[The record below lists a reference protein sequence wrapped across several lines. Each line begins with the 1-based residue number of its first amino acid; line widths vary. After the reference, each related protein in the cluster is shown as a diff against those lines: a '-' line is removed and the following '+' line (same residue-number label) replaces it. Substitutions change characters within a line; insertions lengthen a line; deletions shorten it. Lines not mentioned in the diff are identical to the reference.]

1 MSDRVKEEIYN
12 RYEQNRKRSKE
23 LNLSAMQ
30 YMPGGDTRTATFF
43 NPYPHFIERGE
54 GCFIWD
60 ADGNKMID
68 FQNNYTSLIHGHAHE
83 ETVKAVC
90 NQIAIGSAY
99 SAPTSSQ
106 ITLAKII
113 CERVAAIDKIR
124 FTNSG
129 TEATMHAVR
138 GARAYTNKM
147 KVVKTEGGY
156 HGTCDVFE
164 ASVDPDLKRA
174 GSLDNPRPVADS
186 KGVPQSA
193 MDEVLVIPFNN
204 INASQK
210 IIEENHSLIGSLIIE
225 PVMGSAGMIEPTID
239 FLQFL
244 RDITQR
250 YKILLI
256 FDEVVTLRLAHG
268 GSQELYNIYPDVTVL
283 GKIIGGGLPIGA
295 FGGKAEI
302 MDMYDPRK
310 KTMYHSGT
318 FNGNALAM
326 VAGAAAL
333 NALTREEINRINQLG
348 EKFRVGC
355 REIFRRLGLDIKING
370 IGSLANIIFS
380 NKNITEYRGVAN
392 SHEEYNVLLSLLLI
406 NKGIFNAPRGMF
418 CISTA
423 MTEREIDSAL
433 SAIEEALPELK
444 PLIKEQ
450 VPELLLK

>member
-1 MSDRVKEEIYN
+1 MSNKVKEEIYN
-12 RYEQNRKRSKE
+12 RYKQNRKRSKE
-23 LNLSAMQ
+23 LNLMAMQ
-30 YMPGGDTRTATFF
+30 YMPGGDTRTATFY
-43 NPYPHFIERGE
+43 NPYPHYIERGK

-83 ETVKAVC
+83 ETIKAVC
-90 NQIAIGSAY
+90 DQVAIGIAY

-106 ITLAKII
+106 IALAKII
-113 CERVAAIDKIR
+113 CDRVTAIDKVR

-147 KVVKTEGGY
+147 KIVKIEGGY
-156 HGTCDVFE
+156 HGTSDVFE
-164 ASVDPDLKRA
+164 ASVDPDLNKA
-174 GSLDNPRPVADS
+174 GSLNRPRPVPDS

-193 MDEVLVIPFNN
+193 MDEVLIIPFND
-204 INASQK
+204 IKASQE
-210 IIEENHSLIGSLIIE
+210 IIEENHSLIGALIIE
-225 PVMGSAGMIEPTID
+225 PVMGSAGMIEPSLD
-239 FLQFL
+239 YLQFL
-244 RDITQR
+244 RDITWE
-250 YKILLI
+250 YNIILI
-256 FDEVVTLRLAHG
+256 FDEVVTLRLAYG
-268 GSQELYNIYPDVTVL
+268 GCQEVYDVYPDVTVL

-326 VAGAAAL
+326 VAGSATL
-333 NALTREEINRINQLG
+333 NALTREEIDRINQLG
-348 EKFRVGC
+348 EVFREGC
-355 REIFRRLGLDIKING
+355 RKIFLTLGLNIKING

-380 NKNITEYRGVAN
+380 NDEITEYRGVAN
-392 SHEEYNVLLSLLLI
+392 SHEEYNVLLSLNLI
-406 NKGIFNAPRGMF
+406 DKGIFNAPRGMF

-423 MTEREIDSAL
+423 MTEREINFAL
-433 SAIEEALPELK
+433 SAIKEALSEIK
-444 PLIKEQ
+444 PLIKQQ
-450 VPELLLK
+450 VPELLL